1 MLISWVGADDDATQS
16 DPDYNNTSDEG
27 SEFSLDDDAR
37 SSTDGSVGPRRPT
50 IERSERVIEEET
62 PAPASDP
69 APEALDSRF
78 VRLGLGFS
86 KKSKKNSRVSAARAA
101 FEED

>member
-1 MLISWVGADDDATQS
+1 MSWVGADDDATQS
-16 DPDYNNTSDEG
+16 DHDFSYTSDE
-27 SEFSLDDDAR
+27 SQLSLDDDAR

-86 KKSKKNSRVSAARAA
+86 KKPKKNSRVSAARAA

>member
-1 MLISWVGADDDATQS
+1 MLISWVGADYDATQS
-16 DPDYNNTSDEG
+16 DPDLNNTSDEG
-27 SEFSLDDDAR
+27 SVLSLDDDAR
-37 SSTDGSVGPRRPT
+37 SSTDGSVGRRLPT
-50 IERSERVIEEET
+50 IESSERVIEEET
-62 PAPASDP
+62 PASASDP